1 MTGAGFRVTVVDD
14 HSLLAE
20 SLVIALR
27 SEDVEASCVIV
38 TATSEHQALAKEI
51 LSGSPTLVVLD
62 LDLGAAGDGMSFVS
76 ELRKA
81 GVGVM
86 VLTGS
91 TNRLRIGEAL
101 SLGASTVLS
110 KSAPFGDILH
120 TIQRMRIGLPVT
132 STEERT
138 ALISVWREAKR
149 SELDIRR
156 RFEQITRR
164 EAEVLGE
171 LMAGNQVSEIAKQRF
186 VSESTVRTQV
196 KSVLAKL
203 QVNSQLT
210 AVGLAHQIGWR
221 PPAAETRGRSSRPQQ
236 RGTRRPTDGQRRP
249 QPSWAAAG

>member
-1 MTGAGFRVTVVDD
+1 MSGPDFRVTVVDD

-27 SEDVEASCVIV
+27 SEDIEASCVIV
-38 TATSEHQALAKEI
+38 NAATDHQSLARDI

-76 ELRKA
+76 ELRSA

-91 TNRLRIGEAL
+91 PSRVRVGEAL

-110 KSAPFGDILH
+110 KSSPFGDILR
-120 TIQRMRIGLPVT
+120 TIHRIRVGLPVT
-132 STEERT
+132 STEERS
-138 ALISVWREAKR
+138 ALVSVWREAKR

-221 PPAAETRGRSSRPQQ
+221 PPSNEARARASRAQRSTRPRAEGQSRQ
-236 RGTRRPTDGQRRP
+236 R
-249 QPSWAAAG
+249 PSWATAG